1 MKVGDLLTV
10 PAHRVPKSKVCQD
23 GTEKQ
28 QILSTSP
35 VNFWQIF
42 QFQFADIK
50 ASSVTTWITWAHH
63 KVINTEGSLGW
74 EKGWALLEE
83 ETSKTKPVVF

>member
-42 QFQFADIK
+42 QFQFADKSIICHYLDYM
-50 ASSVTTWITWAHH
+50 VTPQS
-63 KVINTEGSLGW
+63 NQY
-74 EKGWALLEE
+74 
-83 ETSKTKPVVF
+83 